1 MQWPTLYDLLFVPEL
16 QQQPEAN
23 IKQWWKGKQMTQK
36 EKEVYYGISVM
47 IWLHNIDQMAIAPF
61 SAGGFSMSCGL

>member
-1 MQWPTLYDLLFVPEL
+1 
-16 QQQPEAN
+16 
-23 IKQWWKGKQMTQK
+23 MTQK

-61 SAGGFSMSCGL
+61 SAGGFSMSYGL